1 MLRSGRTA
9 CRHDRPAGRTELT
22 TGPARGPGAAD
33 LGRRV
38 YEKANCVGCHKWHGG
53 GGGGYGGAA
62 LSLRETALERASL
75 IEVIRC
81 GRPATR
87 MPYHDRNAYK
97 GAECYGG
104 MTKADL
110 GADFPPKAATFLRAQ
125 EIEAVADY
133 VVRRSSRARA
143 RRPTTTASRSGARQP
158 RVRGDALSL
167 LRRDHGDRHQR
178 TFEVYADFGDH
189 YALGRREPR
198 IRYAM
203 LKRGRERPCSS
214 RAAGVPNR

>member
-1 MLRSGRTA
+1 M
-9 CRHDRPAGRTELT
+9 RPARTIVGIGAIGLLL
-22 TGPARGPGAAD
+22 GAALVAGPTLAQAPD

-62 LSLRETALERASL
+62 LSLRETALDRQFL

-81 GRPATR
+81 GRPATG

-97 GAECYGG
+97 VTECYGG

-110 GADFPPKAATFLRAQ
+110 GADFPPKAATFLRDQ

-133 VVRRSSRARA
+133 VQTRLQGKGA
-143 RRPTTTASRSGARQP
+143 PTYDDCIAFWGEGERQC
-158 RVRGDALSL
+158 
-167 LRRDHGDRHQR
+167 
-178 TFEVYADFGDH
+178 E
-189 YALGRREPR
+189 
-198 IRYAM
+198 AM
-203 LKRGRERPCSS
+203 R
-214 RAAGVPNR
+214 